1 MRGSVHEPALRET
14 SAAVTEQ
21 FGLIRIPVLHPLDVY
36 AGKLCAAL
44 DRQHP
49 RDLFDV
55 MLLQQAEGIDRALFD
70 VFLVY
75 LLSGDR
81 PIAEMLDPRFTPLS
95 PAFDSEFSGMTLIPV
110 TSENLEH
117 ARQRLVAD
125 LHAMLTDTDKEFL
138 LSVKRGSPKWHLSTH
153 PEAEHLPAVRWKIE
167 NILRMTPQRHRAA
180 IAKLAAVL
188 EGRPGNRSVR

>member
-21 FGLIRIPVLHPLDVY
+21 FGLVRIPVLHTLDVY

-55 MLLQQAEGIDRALFD
+55 MLLLQAEDIDRALFD

-81 PIAEMLDPRFTPLS
+81 PIAEMLAPRFTPLS
-95 PAFDSEFSGMTLIPV
+95 PVFDSEFSGMALIPV
-110 TSENLEH
+110 TSEHLEH
-117 ARQRLVAD
+117 ARQKLVTD
-125 LHAMLTDTDKEFL
+125 LRALLTDTDKEFL
-138 LSVKRGSPKWHLSTH
+138 LSVKRGNPQWHLSAH
-153 PEAEHLPAVRWKIE
+153 PHAKHLPAVRWKIQ

-180 IAKLAAVL
+180 IARLEAVL
-188 EGRPGNRSVR
+188 EAHQGGSHVR